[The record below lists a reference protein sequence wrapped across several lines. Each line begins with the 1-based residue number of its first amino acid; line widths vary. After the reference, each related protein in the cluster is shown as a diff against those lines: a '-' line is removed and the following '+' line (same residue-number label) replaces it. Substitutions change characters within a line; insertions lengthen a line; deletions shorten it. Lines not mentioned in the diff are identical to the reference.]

1 MPTRAGPLLIALL
14 SVATAIPGG
23 AALAAPPAAAQIPS
37 DAELE
42 AQGAVIG
49 TVTVDNQ
56 NIFNLADPKENTRLF
71 RLADRLHI
79 RTRASVI
86 RSHLLFRP
94 GDRYRHRLL
103 AESERLLRAEGYFY
117 DAWVRPVRWH
127 DNKVDIEVTTRDVWT
142 LDPGFKFGRSGGAN
156 ATGVQLEDSN
166 ILGLGMDVQLSHTT
180 TVDRSSSQLEVADD
194 HAFGTWTAV
203 NANYADLSDGRLR
216 ELTVQQPFYALDTR
230 WAAGVYGLND
240 LQSDSLWDRSN
251 VIDRFEDLH
260 HGAQVYAAL
269 STGLQDGWVR
279 RWNAGVTY
287 DAHEFSPD
295 PLVPGGASLLPANRS
310 YAYPWVQFDVIQDD
324 FLKLYNHDEIGR
336 AEDFYVGTAASV
348 RVGATAGALSSSGP
362 TVLFQSTASRGFTLG
377 RSLLLLYGDFS
388 GRVSGGQLQNGLADA
403 VVRYF
408 VEHGSHWL
416 FYASAAATK
425 GWRLDLDDQI
435 LLGGDNGM
443 RGYPL
448 RYQDG
453 TGRTQVT
460 VEQRY
465 FTDWYPLQLVR
476 VGGAVFADVG
486 RTWGQ
491 APLGEPSLGLLKDAG
506 FGLRLGNARSGL
518 GNVIHVDLAFP
529 FSADHSIRR
538 VQFLIQTEQH
548 F

>member
-1 MPTRAGPLLIALL
+1 MA
-14 SVATAIPGG
+14 G
-23 AALAAPPAAAQIPS
+23 AAPGAAPAAAAAAAKIPT

-42 AQGAVIG
+42 AHGAVIG
-49 TVTVDNQ
+49 TVMVDNQ

-86 RSHLLFRP
+86 RAHLLFRP
-94 GDRYRHRLL
+94 GDLYKPRLL

-117 DAWVRPVRWH
+117 DAWIRPVRWH
-127 DNKVDIEVTTRDVWT
+127 DNKVDVEVTTRDVWT
-142 LDPGFKFGRSGGAN
+142 LDPGFNFGRSGGTN

-166 ILGLGMDVQLSHTT
+166 LLGLGTDVQLSHTT
-180 TVDRSSSQLEVADD
+180 TIDRSSSQLEVSDD
-194 HAFGTWTAV
+194 HAFGTWTGAT
-203 NANYADLSDGRLR
+203 ANYADLSDGRLR

-260 HGAQVYAAL
+260 HGAQVYGAL
-269 STGLQDGWVR
+269 STGLEDGWVR

-287 DAHEFSPD
+287 DEHEFAPD
-295 PLVPGGASLLPANRS
+295 PLVPAGPSLLPANRS
-310 YAYPWVQFDVIQDD
+310 YVYPWVQFDIIQDD
-324 FLKLYNHDEIGR
+324 FIKLYNHDQIGR
-336 AEDFYVGTAASV
+336 AEDFYIGTAASV
-348 RVGATAGALSSSGP
+348 RVGATAGSLSSSGP
-362 TVLFQSTASRGFTLG
+362 TLLFQSTASRGFSLG
-377 RSLLLLYGDFS
+377 GSLLLLYGDFS

-408 VEHGSHWL
+408 VVHGSHWL
-416 FYASAAATK
+416 FYASGALTR

-453 TGRTQVT
+453 TGRAQFT

-476 VGGAVFADVG
+476 VGGAIFADAG

-491 APLGEPSLGLLKDAG
+491 APLGEPSLGVLKDAG

-518 GNVIHVDLAFP
+518 GNVIHIDLAFP
-529 FSADHSIRR
+529 FSADQSIRR
-538 VQFLIQTEQH
+538 VQFLVQTEQH